1 MTDLLDHFERAVAR
15 HPERVAIVDGTG
27 RDVTY
32 QELSNLS
39 KALAETW
46 QAKGVKAGDRVLLAM
61 GVTAELYASL
71 AALWSLGATVVLPE
85 PAMGLRGL
93 RHAVK
98 VTRPKAFCASGA
110 YGFLKLLLPGL
121 WGTPVLRPKAR
132 SAALKANKRVK
143 TEVALISFTS
153 GTTGAPK
160 AIPRSHF
167 FLMAQYDAVAPILES
182 AGEERDLVCF
192 PVFTLVNLAAGRAT
206 ILPSWKMS
214 RLAKLTPARLGD
226 WLRKTHATRA
236 LLPPSLAALLPQAG
250 RSDLRHVFTGGGPVF
265 PNVVKTIKDDLG
277 VAVTCVYGSTEAEP
291 IAHLQDHEVGA
302 EDLAE
307 MATGAGLLVGHPVP
321 EVRLRI
327 RAGEIEVTG
336 DHVNKSYLDP
346 AQTRDNKVF
355 EGEEVWHRTGDAG
368 RLDDQGRLWLWG
380 RVGDEVSGVQGPIHP
395 FAVEVAAQGWSG
407 VSHCALMEKSGEPIL
422 AIEGTA
428 AHLPKWKAN
437 AEAFGVDRIKV
448 IPAMPMDARHGSKI
462 DRGKLAEMLKG

>member
-1 MTDLLDHFERAVAR
+1 MTDLLDHFDAAVAR

-46 QAKGVKAGDRVLLAM
+46 RSKGVKAGDRVLLAM

-93 RHAVK
+93 RHAVR

-182 AGEERDLVCF
+182 AREERDLVAF
-192 PVFTLVNLAAGRAT
+192 PVFTLVNLAAGRT
-206 ILPSWKMS
+206 SILPSWKMS
-214 RLAKLTPARLGD
+214 RLAQLTPGRLAD
-226 WLRKTHATRA
+226 WLRQTRATRA

-250 RSDLRHVFTGGGPVF
+250 KTDLHHVFTGGGPVF
-265 PNVVKTIKDDLG
+265 PHLVKQLQNEQAVD
-277 VAVTCVYGSTEAEP
+277 VTCVYGSTEAEP
-291 IAHLQDHEVGA
+291 IAHLQGDEIGA
-302 EDLAE
+302 EDMTK
-307 MATGAGLLVGHPVP
+307 MAAGAGLLVGHPVP

-327 RAGEIEVTG
+327 RNGEIEVTG

-346 AQTRDNKVF
+346 AQTRENKVF
-355 EGEEVWHRTGDAG
+355 EGDEVWHRTGDAG
-368 RLDDQGRLWLWG
+368 RLDAQGRLWLLG
-380 RVGDEVSGVQGPIHP
+380 RVGDEVSGAQGPIHP
-395 FAVEVAAQGWSG
+395 FAAEVAAQAWPG
-407 VSHCALMEKSGEPIL
+407 VTHCAIMEKSGEPIL
-422 AIEGTA
+422 AIEGA
-428 AHLPKWKAN
+428 AEHLPKWKAN
-437 AEAFGVDRIKV
+437 AEAFGVERVEV
-448 IPAMPMDARHGSKI
+448 ISAMPLDVRHRSKI
-462 DRGKLAEMLKG
+462 DRVKLAKVLQD